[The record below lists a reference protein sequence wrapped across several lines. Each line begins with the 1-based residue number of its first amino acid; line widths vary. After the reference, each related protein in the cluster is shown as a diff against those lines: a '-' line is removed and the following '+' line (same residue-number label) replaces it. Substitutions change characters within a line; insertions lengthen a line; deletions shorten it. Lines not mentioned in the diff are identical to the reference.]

1 MTFHARES
9 SMCTRSFLHPFFR
22 CQGLCTHCAGPSF
35 VLGSIRI
42 RRKEAGMNSARS
54 PPQIE
59 FLLIKKFDFTEENKM
74 KYAPRK
80 VFIKENGEYV
90 ELEYDEFCEMKARD
104 EAYKQ
109 KLFIPVQGCLLE
121 VDEKNYKEYYKDKER
136 NKYLHILDV
145 KYRLGSISAMIQY
158 HNEED
163 FSYIVADE
171 EYDVESRIINKIMT
185 EKLRCV
191 LSQLSSE
198 EKDIIEL
205 LFYKCLTQREV
216 AGVLGIPQSTLEHR
230 LKVILKKLKKLIDC

>member
-1 MTFHARES
+1 MTFHVSES

-22 CQGLCTHCAGPSF
+22 CQGLRTHCAGPSF

-54 PPQIE
+54 PPKIE
-59 FLLIKKFDFTEENKM
+59 FLLIKKFDLTEENKM
-74 KYAPRK
+74 KYAPQK

-90 ELEYDEFCEMKARD
+90 ELEYDEFCRLKAQD

-121 VDEKNYKEYYKDKER
+121 VDEKNYKEHYKEKER
-136 NKYLHILDV
+136 NRYLHILDI

-158 HNEED
+158 QNEED

-171 EYDVESRIINKIMT
+171 EYDVESRIIDKIMT
-185 EKLRCV
+185 QKLRCV
-191 LSQLSSE
+191 LSEASQE
-198 EKDIIEL
+198 EVRVIDLIYNKQ
-205 LFYKCLTQREV
+205 LTQRE
-216 AGVLGIPQSTLEHR
+216 AAKELGIPQSTLEYR
-230 LKVILKKLKKLIDC
+230 LQKIHDSIRNNLEN

>member
-1 MTFHARES
+1 
-9 SMCTRSFLHPFFR
+9 
-22 CQGLCTHCAGPSF
+22 
-35 VLGSIRI
+35 
-42 RRKEAGMNSARS
+42 
-54 PPQIE
+54 
-59 FLLIKKFDFTEENKM
+59 M
-74 KYAPRK
+74 KYAPKK

-90 ELEYDEFCEMKARD
+90 ELEYDEFCRLKAQD

-121 VDEKNYKEYYKDKER
+121 VDEKNYKEHYKEKER
-136 NKYLHILDV
+136 NRYLHILDI

-158 HNEED
+158 QNEED

-198 EKDIIEL
+198 EKEIIEL

-216 AGVLGIPQSTLEHR
+216 ASVLGIPQSTLEHR
-230 LKVILKKLKKLIDC
+230 LKAILKKLKKLISW